1 MAGRVAPVRWSDQRD
16 WRLSRRQS
24 QPSQPVTPTGLLAL
38 LAVLEPANSARFS
51 VAVEQPPPVRVRR
64 TGRFRSVGAAV
75 GHDLLPGLGRRVTDV
90 AAPARLAAWSFGR
103 APHRGRPGRQLAP
116 DAPTTSYLARRIP
129 SRRAKDRHHSVW
141 RDEPATAREN
151 PAGQP
156 PRGQM
161 TEKLLTQQ
169 QLADELQVSVRTL
182 ERWRQVGT
190 GPAFVRVGR
199 SPRYRRS
206 DIDAWL
212 ERQRRSQDE

>member
-1 MAGRVAPVRWSDQRD
+1 
-16 WRLSRRQS
+16 
-24 QPSQPVTPTGLLAL
+24 
-38 LAVLEPANSARFS
+38 
-51 VAVEQPPPVRVRR
+51 VAVRHRSSCPPPLPDDGGARPLGGLELRA
-64 TGRFRSVGAAV
+64 GAASWA
-75 GHDLLPGLGRRVTDV
+75 T
-90 AAPARLAAWSFGR
+90 
-103 APHRGRPGRQLAP
+103 GRQLAP

-129 SRRAKDRHHSVW
+129 SRPAKDRHHSVW

-156 PRGQM
+156 PWGQM
-161 TEKLLTQQ
+161 TEELLTQQ

-182 ERWRQVGT
+182 ERWRQEGT

-212 ERQRRSQDE
+212 DRQRRSQGE